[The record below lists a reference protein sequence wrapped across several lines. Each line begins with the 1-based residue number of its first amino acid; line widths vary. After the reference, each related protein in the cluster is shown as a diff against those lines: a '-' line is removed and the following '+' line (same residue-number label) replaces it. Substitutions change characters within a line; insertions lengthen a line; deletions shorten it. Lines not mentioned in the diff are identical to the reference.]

1 MVRMDR
7 SLAARSPAGRL
18 GRVPGAPLAAIAAR
32 LSSAAGSAW
41 EALGSGLRAVAARRR
56 LRIAAI
62 CTVIALP
69 VLGGGWLWLRH
80 SSLTAVEHVEISGAH
95 GPQASAIEAALRG
108 AAKGMGT
115 LDASTAALR
124 SAVARFPVVS
134 EIRAIPKF
142 PHGMRIIVGEQP
154 AVASV
159 LAGGVRTAVAGNG
172 VALGA
177 GLVSSSLPTVA
188 DDTAPAMGAKVQNSL
203 VLEALKV
210 LGAAPP
216 ALDRLASKAYFG
228 PRGLTVAM
236 QDGLLVY
243 FGDAARPHA
252 KWLSLA
258 RVLADKSSAGA
269 IYVDVRLPGRP
280 AAGFPPGTGP
290 EASEQATAEAH
301 QGSSES
307 TVAALA
313 AGLAAANPETKA
325 KTEEE
330 ESESSSEGTS
340 TTPHAIEGPGESG
353 GESSSSDGST
363 AAGETA
369 ETEH

>member
-1 MVRMDR
+1 MVQMDR
-7 SLAARSPAGRL
+7 SLAARSQAGRL

-62 CTVIALP
+62 CTLVALP

-80 SSLTAVEHVEISGAH
+80 SSLTAVEHVEICGVR
-95 GPQASAIEAALRG
+95 GPQASAIEAPLKR
-108 AAKGMGT
+108 AAKEMAP
-115 LDASTAALR
+115 LDANTAALR
-124 SAVARFPVVS
+124 AAVARFPVVS

-142 PHGMRIIVGEQP
+142 PHGMRILVGEQP
-154 AVASV
+154 ATASI
-159 LAGGVRTAVAGNG
+159 LAAGVHTAVAGNG

-177 GLVSSSLPTVA
+177 GISSDSLPTVA
-188 DDTAPAMGAKVQNSL
+188 DDTAPALGTKVGNPL

-216 ALDRLASKAYFG
+216 ALDKLASKAYFG

-269 IYVDVRLPGRP
+269 VSVNVRLPGRP
-280 AAGFPPGTGP
+280 AAGFAPGTGP
-290 EASEQATAEAH
+290 EASEEATAEAH

-330 ESESSSEGTS
+330 ESEGASEESS
-340 TTPHAIEGPGESG
+340 TTPQEIEGSGESG
-353 GESSSSDGST
+353 GESGWGAHS
-363 AAGETA
+363 
-369 ETEH
+369 

>member
-7 SLAARSPAGRL
+7 SLAARTPAGRL
-18 GRVPGAPLAAIAAR
+18 GRVPRTPLAAIAGR

-56 LRIAAI
+56 LKIAAI
-62 CTVIALP
+62 CTLIALP
-69 VLGGGWLWLRH
+69 VMGGGWLWLRH

-115 LDASTAALR
+115 MDANTAALR
-124 SAVARFPVVS
+124 TAVARFPVVS

-142 PHGMRIIVGEQP
+142 PHGMRIVVGEQP
-154 AVASV
+154 VIAAI
-159 LAGGVRTAVAGNG
+159 LAGGVHTAVAGNG

-177 GLVSSSLPTVA
+177 GLASGSLPTVA
-188 DDTAPAMGAKVQNSL
+188 DDTAPALGAKVRNPL

-216 ALDRLASKAYFG
+216 ALDRLASKAYIG

-258 RVLADKSSAGA
+258 RVLADKTSAGA

-280 AAGFPPGTGP
+280 AAGFAPGTGP

-301 QGSSES
+301 QNSSES

-313 AGLAAANPETKA
+313 AGLAAANPETKG

-330 ESESSSEGTS
+330 ESAGGSEEAS

-353 GESSSSDGST
+353 TESSSGEGSAT
-363 AAGETA
+363 AGETA
-369 ETEH
+369 KGEH

>member
-7 SLAARSPAGRL
+7 SLAARSPAG
-18 GRVPGAPLAAIAAR
+18 GQGKVPGAPLAAIAAR

-41 EALGSGLRAVAARRR
+41 EALRSGLRAVAARRR

-62 CTVIALP
+62 CMAIALP
-69 VLGGGWLWLRH
+69 VLGGGWLLLRH
-80 SSLTAVEHVEISGAH
+80 SSLTAVEHVEISGAR
-95 GPQASAIEAALRG
+95 GPQASAIEAALKR

-115 LDASTAALR
+115 LDVSTATLR
-124 SAVARFPVVS
+124 AAVARFPVVS

-142 PHGMRIIVGEQP
+142 PHGMRIVVGEQP
-154 AVASV
+154 AVASI
-159 LAGGVRTAVAGNG
+159 LTGGLRTAVAGNG

-177 GLVSSSLPTVA
+177 GLAGSSLPTVA
-188 DDTAPAMGAKVQNSL
+188 DDIAPALGATVRNSL

-210 LGAAPP
+210 LGAAPS
-216 ALDRLASKAYFG
+216 ALDKLASKAYFG

-243 FGDAARPHA
+243 FGDAVRPHA

-258 RVLADKSSAGA
+258 RVLADKSSVGA

-280 AAGFPPGTGP
+280 AAGFAPGTGP

-301 QGSSES
+301 QNSSES

-330 ESESSSEGTS
+330 ESEGGSEEAS
-340 TTPHAIEGPGESG
+340 TTPHAIEGPGESNAEG
-353 GESSSSDGST
+353 SSGESSAT
-363 AAGETA
+363 AGETA